1 MDPWHSASSRSAVAP
16 PPMHRLEDG
25 ELAAGEPVP
34 YDLFDDAGRRMMLEG
49 ATAPDPARLERMIER
64 GVYCD
69 AARHAAL
76 HPPPDTGPAIVLP
89 RVSRVRPWRLLRAL
103 QERLD
108 GVLACLAGEAG
119 PQDAPP
125 GTPDAPAALR
135 ALAACGAE
143 LQRLCALDPDALLAV
158 PLLLRG
164 GRHGTR
170 HAIATAIVLEFMLT
184 RLSASAAH
192 RRTAT
197 LAALTMNLGMFA
209 LQETLY
215 GHSGALSAAQ
225 REGVLDHPQRSVAL
239 LRAAGVEDADWL
251 GIVAHHHEHADGTGY
266 PMKLSGAALSG
277 EAQALMVAD
286 RWCAMVGER
295 GYRAGAPPDQAL
307 QWLMTRLGAQ
317 AAPAVGRALS
327 DTVGPTPPGTAV
339 RLATGELGIVF
350 RRTRDAAA
358 PLVLALRSAI
368 GATSADGVRRATGE
382 ARMRIEG
389 CVPLAEL
396 GCEVDPERVW
406 EAAEVVEPGT
416 VAD

>member
-1 MDPWHSASSRSAVAP
+1 MDPWHWASPQGALAP
-16 PPMHRLEDG
+16 APMHRLEDG
-25 ELAAGEPVP
+25 DLAAGEPVP
-34 YDLFDDAGRRMMLEG
+34 CDLFDDAGRRLLIEG
-49 ATAPDPARLERMIER
+49 TTAPDSARLEQMIGH
-64 GVYCD
+64 GVFCD

-76 HPPPDTGPAIVLP
+76 PPLPDTGPAIAPP
-89 RVSRVRPWRLLRAL
+89 RVARVRPWRLLHAL
-103 QERLD
+103 QARLD
-108 GVLACLAGEAG
+108 AALAGLAGEPG
-119 PQDAPP
+119 PQDEPP
-125 GTPDAPAALR
+125 DTLAALR
-135 ALAACGAE
+135 VLQACGAE
-143 LQRLCALDPDALLAV
+143 LQRLCALDPDALLAA

-170 HAIATAIVLEFMLT
+170 HAIATAVVLEFMLT
-184 RLSASAAH
+184 RLSASAAR

-197 LAALTMNLGMFA
+197 LAALTMNLGMSA
-209 LQETLY
+209 LQEALHDH
-215 GHSGALSAAQ
+215 GGALSAAQ
-225 REGVLDHPQRSVAL
+225 REAVLEHPRRSVAL
-239 LRAAGVEDADWL
+239 LRAAGVDDADWL
-251 GIVAHHHEHADGTGY
+251 GMVAHHHEHADGTGF
-266 PMKLSGAALSG
+266 PMKLSGAALSA
-277 EAQALMVAD
+277 ETQALMVAE

-307 QWLMTRLGAQ
+307 QWLMARLGDQ
-317 AAPAVGRALS
+317 AAPAIGRALS

-339 RLATGELGIVF
+339 RLASGELGIVF

-382 ARMRIEG
+382 PRLRIEG

-406 EAAEVVEPGT
+406 EAMEVVEPGA